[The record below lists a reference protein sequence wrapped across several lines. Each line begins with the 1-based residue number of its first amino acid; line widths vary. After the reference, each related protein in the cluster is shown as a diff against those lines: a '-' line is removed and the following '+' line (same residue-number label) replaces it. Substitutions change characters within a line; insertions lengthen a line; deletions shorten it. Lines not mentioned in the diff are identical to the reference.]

1 MKKLKVTDQ
10 SLCMNCLA
18 CEWACSTAFYKD
30 RAYGHDLSCIKVDV
44 KDNGDLKTKVCVQ
57 CGKCA
62 KNCEAG
68 AISQN
73 PKGVY
78 MINKK
83 LCTNCGKCVEVCP
96 FGLIV
101 KAEDKDSPSKCI
113 ACGICAKAV
122 SYTHLD
128 VYKRQFPFSHLL
140 LSIITHF
147 SAATNASSVFSL
159 VMKITDR
166 VINMEPTQV
175 LTP

>member
-44 KDNGDLKTKVCVQ
+44 KDNGDLKTKMCIRDS
-57 CGKCA
+57 A
-62 KNCEAG
+62 PSE
-68 AISQN
+68 SE
-73 PKGVY
+73 Y
-78 MINKK
+78 
-83 LCTNCGKCVEVCP
+83 
-96 FGLIV
+96 
-101 KAEDKDSPSKCI
+101 DKP
-113 ACGICAKAV
+113 
-122 SYTHLD
+122 
-128 VYKRQFPFSHLL
+128 FPFSHLL

-166 VINMEPTQV
+166 AVSYTHLDVYKRQGIKIAV
-175 LTP
+175 LDVVSPL